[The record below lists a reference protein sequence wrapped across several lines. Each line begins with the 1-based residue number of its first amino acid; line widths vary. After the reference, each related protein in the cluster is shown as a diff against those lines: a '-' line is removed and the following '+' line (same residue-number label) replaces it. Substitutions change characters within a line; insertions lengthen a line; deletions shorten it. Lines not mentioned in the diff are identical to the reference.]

1 MKFRTSRFF
10 GVGVTAITLLC
21 VSSPAMASHVTSAYL
36 DAVTDDSTLFAIVN
50 TGDGSSDCQHSGHS
64 TSAWIDGPGGFS
76 SGSQSGFSHSVG
88 VSAVDGDY
96 VEGGALS
103 FTCGC
108 WGGYTAPDTTRE
120 QTLTTT
126 FYEHTQTFTN
136 PNACVYGTLACTSG
150 SPSCSEIPLTV
161 TGAPQ
166 PCAPYRK
173 ARYLVVSGSCA
184 LGISSGSSA
193 STRVCT

>member
-1 MKFRTSRFF
+1 MKFRTSGFF
-10 GVGVTAITLLC
+10 GIGVTAITLLC

-36 DAVTDDSTLFAIVN
+36 DAFTDDSTLFAIVN
-50 TGDGSSDCQHSGHS
+50 TGDGSSDCEHSGHS

-96 VEGGALS
+96 FEGGALS

-108 WGGYTAPDTTRE
+108 TGGYTAPDTTQGVRLS
-120 QTLTTT
+120 TS
-126 FYEHTQTFTN
+126 FYNHTQTF
-136 PNACVYGTLACTSG
+136 PDACVYGQLACTSG

-166 PCAPYRK
+166 PCAPYRRV
-173 ARYLVVSGSCA
+173 RYVVIGGQCYSAFST
-184 LGISSGSSA
+184 GSSD